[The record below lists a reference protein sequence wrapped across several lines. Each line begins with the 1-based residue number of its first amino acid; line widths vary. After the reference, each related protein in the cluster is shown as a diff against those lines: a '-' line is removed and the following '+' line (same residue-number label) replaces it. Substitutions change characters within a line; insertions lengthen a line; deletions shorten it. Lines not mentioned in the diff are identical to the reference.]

1 MNWMQA
7 TENVADIA
15 KDKFIEVLNYDIYT
29 YLNFLAYSSYKQ
41 KKLEAELKKNKKKWN
56 ILI

>member
-41 KKLEAELKKNKKKWN
+41 KKLEAVLKKNKK
-56 ILI
+56 